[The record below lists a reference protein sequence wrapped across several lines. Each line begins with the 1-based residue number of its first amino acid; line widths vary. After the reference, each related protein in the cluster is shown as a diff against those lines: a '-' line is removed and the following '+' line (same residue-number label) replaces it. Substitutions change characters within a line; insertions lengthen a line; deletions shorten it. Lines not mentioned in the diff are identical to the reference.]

1 MQTEASG
8 RVDPRPMIG
17 AWWVFALGGVVGIV
31 AGVIVL
37 VEPSISLAT
46 LAVIAGIFLLVD
58 GIIELVFSLVSSTEN
73 RALTAIFGV
82 ATAVIGVILIRHPT
96 GAVVAIALLLGLW
109 LLISGLLRLIT
120 SLAAHQRSFG
130 SALLGLL
137 ELVAGIVIVS
147 SPNIGVTTLAVLI
160 GIAWILR
167 GLAMVMVAWTLR
179 GLRHGSD
186 DKDLNGVAS
195 AST

>member
-1 MQTEASG
+1 
-8 RVDPRPMIG
+8 
-17 AWWVFALGGVVGIV
+17 
-31 AGVIVL
+31 VIVL

-58 GIIELVFSLVSSTEN
+58 GLIELVWSLVNSVEN
-73 RALTAIFGV
+73 RALIAIFGV
-82 ATAVIGVILIRHPT
+82 VSAVIGVLLIRHPT

-109 LLISGLLRLIT
+109 LLVAGLIRLIT
-120 SLAAHQRSFG
+120 SLAVAPRAFG

-167 GLAMVMVAWTLR
+167 GIAMLFVGWTLR
-179 GLRHGSD
+179 GLRD
-186 DKDLNGVAS
+186 DAQDLTGVAP
-195 AST
+195 A

>member
-8 RVDPRPMIG
+8 GVDPRPMIG
-17 AWWVFALGGVVGIV
+17 AWWVFAIGGVVGIV

-58 GIIELVFSLVSSTEN
+58 GLIELVWSLVNSVEN
-73 RALTAIFGV
+73 RALIAIFGV
-82 ATAVIGVILIRHPT
+82 VSAVIGVLLIRHPT

-109 LLISGLLRLIT
+109 LLVAGLIRLIT
-120 SLAAHQRSFG
+120 SLAVAPRAFG

-167 GLAMVMVAWTLR
+167 GIAMLFVGWTLR
-179 GLRHGSD
+179 GLRD
-186 DKDLNGVAS
+186 DAQDLTGVAP
-195 AST
+195 A

>member
-1 MQTEASG
+1 M
-8 RVDPRPMIG
+8 
-17 AWWVFALGGVVGIV
+17 FALGGLIGIA

-58 GIIELVFSLVSSTEN
+58 GIIELVWSLVNSVEN

-82 ATAVIGVILIRHPT
+82 VSAVVGVILIRHPT
-96 GAVVAIALLLGLW
+96 GSVAVIALLLGLW
-109 LLISGLLRLIT
+109 LLIAGLLRLIT
-120 SLAAHQRSFG
+120 ALAVPPRSFG
-130 SALLGLL
+130 SALLGLV
-137 ELVAGIVIVS
+137 ELVAGVVIVS
-147 SPNIGVTTLAVLI
+147 SPNIGVTTLAILI

-167 GLAMVMVAWTLR
+167 GLMMVLVAWTLR
-179 GLRHGSD
+179 GLRRGSD
-186 DKDLNGVAS
+186 DKDLTGVAP

>member
-1 MQTEASG
+1 MGATG
-8 RVDPRPMIG
+8 GFDPREAAG
-17 AWWVFALGGVVGIV
+17 AWWVFALGGLIGIA

-58 GIIELVFSLVSSTEN
+58 GIIELVWSLVNSVEN

-82 ATAVIGVILIRHPT
+82 VSAVFGVILIRHPT
-96 GAVVAIALLLGLW
+96 GSVVVIALLLGLW
-109 LLISGLLRLIT
+109 LLIAGLLRLIT
-120 SLAAHQRSFG
+120 ALAVPPRSFG
-130 SALLGLL
+130 SALLGLV
-137 ELVAGIVIVS
+137 ELVAGVVIVS
-147 SPNIGVTTLAVLI
+147 SPNIGVTTLAILI

-167 GLAMVMVAWTLR
+167 GLTMVVVAWTLR
-179 GLRHGSD
+179 GLRRGSD
-186 DKDLNGVAS
+186 DKDLTGVAP

>member
-1 MQTEASG
+1 MGAAG
-8 RVDPRPMIG
+8 GFDPREAAG
-17 AWWVFALGGVVGIV
+17 AWWVFALGGLIGIA

-46 LAVIAGIFLLVD
+46 LAVIAGIFLLID
-58 GIIELVFSLVSSTEN
+58 GIIELVWSLVNSVEN
-73 RALTAIFGV
+73 RAVTAIFGV
-82 ATAVIGVILIRHPT
+82 VSAVIGVVLIRHPT
-96 GAVVAIALLLGLW
+96 NSVVVIALLLGLW
-109 LLISGLLRLIT
+109 LLIAGILRLIIA
-120 SLAAHQRSFG
+120 LAVAPRSFG

-137 ELVAGIVIVS
+137 ELVAGVVIVS
-147 SPNIGVTTLAVLI
+147 SPNIGVTTLAILI

-179 GLRHGSD
+179 GLRRGSD
-186 DKDLNGVAS
+186 DKDLTGVAP

>member
-1 MQTEASG
+1 MGATDG
-8 RVDPRPMIG
+8 FDPRAAAG
-17 AWWVFALGGVVGIV
+17 EWWVFALGGLVGIV

-58 GIIELVFSLVSSTEN
+58 GIIELVFSLVNSTEN

-82 ATAVIGVILIRHPT
+82 ASVVIGVILIRHPT

-120 SLAAHQRSFG
+120 SLTAQPRSFG

-167 GLAMVMVAWTLR
+167 GLAMVAVAWTLR
-179 GLRHGSD
+179 RLRHGSD
-186 DKDLNGVAS
+186 DKDLTGVAP

>member
-8 RVDPRPMIG
+8 GVDPRPMIG

-31 AGVIVL
+31 AGVVVL

-46 LAVIAGIFLLVD
+46 LAVIAGIFLLID
-58 GIIELVFSLVSSTEN
+58 GLIELVWSLVNSVEN
-73 RALTAIFGV
+73 RALIAIFGV
-82 ATAVIGVILIRHPT
+82 VSAIIGVLLIRHPT

-109 LLISGLLRLIT
+109 LLIAGLIRLIT
-120 SLAAHQRSFG
+120 SLAVAPRSFG
-130 SALLGLL
+130 SAVLGLL

-167 GLAMVMVAWTLR
+167 GIAMLFVGWTLR
-179 GLRHGSD
+179 GLRD
-186 DKDLNGVAS
+186 DAEELTEVAR
-195 AST
+195 A

>member
-8 RVDPRPMIG
+8 GVDPRPMIG
-17 AWWVFALGGVVGIV
+17 AWWVFAIGGVVGIV

-58 GIIELVFSLVSSTEN
+58 GLIELVWSLVNSVEN
-73 RALTAIFGV
+73 RALIAIFGV
-82 ATAVIGVILIRHPT
+82 VSAVIGVLLIRHPT

-109 LLISGLLRLIT
+109 LLVAGLIRLIT
-120 SLAAHQRSFG
+120 SLAVAPRAFG

-167 GLAMVMVAWTLR
+167 GIAMLFVGWTLR
-179 GLRHGSD
+179 GLRD
-186 DKDLNGVAS
+186 DAEDLTVVAP
-195 AST
+195 A

>member
-1 MQTEASG
+1 MGATG
-8 RVDPRPMIG
+8 GFDPREAAG
-17 AWWVFALGGVVGIV
+17 AWWMFALGGLIGIA

-58 GIIELVFSLVSSTEN
+58 GIIELVWSLVNSVEN

-82 ATAVIGVILIRHPT
+82 VSAVVGVILIRHPT
-96 GAVVAIALLLGLW
+96 GSVAVIALLLGLW
-109 LLISGLLRLIT
+109 LLIAGLLRLIT
-120 SLAAHQRSFG
+120 ALAVPPRSFG
-130 SALLGLL
+130 SALLGLV
-137 ELVAGIVIVS
+137 ELVAGVVIVS
-147 SPNIGVTTLAVLI
+147 SPNIGVTTLAILI

-167 GLAMVMVAWTLR
+167 GLMMVVVAWTLR
-179 GLRHGSD
+179 GLRRGSD
-186 DKDLNGVAS
+186 DKDLTGVAP

>member
-1 MQTEASG
+1 MGAAG
-8 RVDPRPMIG
+8 GFDPREAAG
-17 AWWVFALGGVVGIV
+17 AWWVFALGGLIGIA

-46 LAVIAGIFLLVD
+46 LAVIAGIFLLID
-58 GIIELVFSLVSSTEN
+58 GIIELVWSLVNSVEN
-73 RALTAIFGV
+73 RAVTAIFGV
-82 ATAVIGVILIRHPT
+82 VSAVIGVVLIRHPT
-96 GAVVAIALLLGLW
+96 NSVVVIALLLGLW
-109 LLISGLLRLIT
+109 LLVAGILRLIIA
-120 SLAAHQRSFG
+120 LAVAPRSFG

-137 ELVAGIVIVS
+137 ELVAGVVIVS
-147 SPNIGVTTLAVLI
+147 SPNIGVTTLAILI

-179 GLRHGSD
+179 GLRRGSD
-186 DKDLNGVAS
+186 DKDLTGVAP

>member
-17 AWWVFALGGVVGIV
+17 AWWVFAIGGVVGIV

-58 GIIELVFSLVSSTEN
+58 GLIELVWSLVNSVEN
-73 RALTAIFGV
+73 RGLIAIFGV
-82 ATAVIGVILIRHPT
+82 VTAVIGVLLIRHPT

-109 LLISGLLRLIT
+109 LLIAGLIRLIT
-120 SLAAHQRSFG
+120 SLAVAPRSFG

-147 SPNIGVTTLAVLI
+147 SPNIGVTTLAVLL

-167 GLAMVMVAWTLR
+167 GIAMLFVGWTLR
-179 GLRHGSD
+179 GLRD
-186 DKDLNGVAS
+186 DAEELTGVAP
-195 AST
+195 A

>member
-1 MQTEASG
+1 MGATG
-8 RVDPRPMIG
+8 GFDPREAAG
-17 AWWVFALGGVVGIV
+17 AWWVFALGGLIGIA

-58 GIIELVFSLVSSTEN
+58 GIIELVWSLVNSVEN

-82 ATAVIGVILIRHPT
+82 VCAVIGVILIRHPT
-96 GAVVAIALLLGLW
+96 NSVVVIALLLGLW
-109 LLISGLLRLIT
+109 LVIAGLLRLII
-120 SLAAHQRSFG
+120 AVAVPPRSFG
-130 SALLGLL
+130 SALLGLV
-137 ELVAGIVIVS
+137 ELVAGVVIVS
-147 SPNIGVTTLAVLI
+147 SPNIGVTTLAILI

-167 GLAMVMVAWTLR
+167 GLMMVVVAWTLR
-179 GLRHGSD
+179 GLRRGSD
-186 DKDLNGVAS
+186 DKDLTGVAQ

>member
-1 MQTEASG
+1 MGATG
-8 RVDPRPMIG
+8 GFDPREAAG
-17 AWWVFALGGVVGIV
+17 AWWVFAIGGLIGVV

-58 GIIELVFSLVSSTEN
+58 GIIELVWSLVNSVEN

-82 ATAVIGVILIRHPT
+82 VCAVIGVILIRHPT
-96 GAVVAIALLLGLW
+96 GSVTAIALLLGLW
-109 LLISGLLRLIT
+109 LLIAGLLRLIVALAVAPR
-120 SLAAHQRSFG
+120 SLG

-137 ELVAGIVIVS
+137 EVVAGVVIVS
-147 SPNIGVTTLAVLI
+147 SPNIGVATLAILI
-160 GIAWILR
+160 GISWILR
-167 GLAMVMVAWTLR
+167 GLGMVMIAWTLR
-179 GLRHGSD
+179 GLRRSRD
-186 DKDLNGVAS
+186 DKDLTGVAP

>member
-1 MQTEASG
+1 MGAAG
-8 RVDPRPMIG
+8 GFDPREAAG
-17 AWWVFALGGVVGIV
+17 AWWVFALGGLIGIA

-46 LAVIAGIFLLVD
+46 LAVIAGIFLLID
-58 GIIELVFSLVSSTEN
+58 GIIELVWSLVNSVEN
-73 RALTAIFGV
+73 RAVTAIFGV
-82 ATAVIGVILIRHPT
+82 VSAVIGVVLIRHPT
-96 GAVVAIALLLGLW
+96 NSVVVIALLLGLW
-109 LLISGLLRLIT
+109 LLVAGILRLIIA
-120 SLAAHQRSFG
+120 LAVAPRSFG

-147 SPNIGVTTLAVLI
+147 SPNIGVTTLAILI

-179 GLRHGSD
+179 GLRRGSD
-186 DKDLNGVAS
+186 DKDLTGVAP

>member
-1 MQTEASG
+1 MGATDG
-8 RVDPRPMIG
+8 FDPRAAAG
-17 AWWVFALGGVVGIV
+17 EWWVFALGGLVGIA

-58 GIIELVFSLVSSTEN
+58 GIIELVFSLVNSTEN

-82 ATAVIGVILIRHPT
+82 ASVVIGVILIRHPT

-120 SLAAHQRSFG
+120 SLTGPQR
-130 SALLGLL
+130 
-137 ELVAGIVIVS
+137 
-147 SPNIGVTTLAVLI
+147 
-160 GIAWILR
+160 
-167 GLAMVMVAWTLR
+167 
-179 GLRHGSD
+179 
-186 DKDLNGVAS
+186 
-195 AST
+195 